1 VNELSNR
8 LKGVFE
14 RGRITGN
21 DRPRETESAARIS
34 QRYAGVFAVVSLAE
48 AFVIVALVVMIVN
61 LFPLI
66 RYYPV
71 TLSVQ
76 DNQFVEVKP
85 VFETE
90 TAAKLAKE
98 SFVRDYILRREKLD
112 LLTDVERWN
121 WVRDHSE
128 PAAVWKP
135 FYEAMHHKK
144 VWEDARDADETW
156 DVSIR
161 AAYPAVTNDEDRWV
175 VEFTRQRYRTSKKF
189 GPPEGWVATIEL
201 GRLSQ
206 PTTNRAELLTNPLRL
221 AVRTFHAY
229 EKNFLEKG
237 GK

>member
-1 VNELSNR
+1 MNELSAR
-8 LKGVFE
+8 IKGAFE
-14 RGRITGN
+14 RGRISGN

-34 QRYAGVFAVVSLAE
+34 QRYAGVFALVSVAE
-48 AFVIVALVVMIVN
+48 AFVIVALVVLIAN

-71 TLSVQ
+71 TLTVQ
-76 DNQFVEVKP
+76 DKQFVEVKP
-85 VFETE
+85 VFESE

-98 SFVRDYILRREKLD
+98 SFVRDYILRRERLD
-112 LLTDVERWN
+112 LLTDVERWS

-128 PAAVWKP
+128 PAGVWKP
-135 FYEAMHHKK
+135 FYDAMYHQK
-144 VWEDARDADETW
+144 VWDRAREADETW

-161 AAYPAVTNDEDRWV
+161 AAYPAVSGDEDRWV

-189 GPPEGWVATIEL
+189 GPVEGWVATIEL
-201 GRLSQ
+201 GRLTS
-206 PTTNRAELLTNPLRL
+206 PAADRAELLTNPLRL